1 MKILKAKKNTRR
13 DGAARRPRGMSLI
26 EVLIVVAISA
36 LIMIALLSLYMAGQ
50 KYFFN
55 QNSRAD
61 TIEESRM
68 PMAWISRDIRDAN
81 TVHDGAVT
89 AYNGQTYTTGANCLV
104 LELPSIDAAGL
115 IITGSTD
122 YIVYELDTTNHQLLR
137 IVDPGAGTRQSSTR
151 VMATDIVGDGSG
163 GQPFKLKYFR
173 SDGTTEIFASY
184 GDATNGA
191 FIVEVELTSQG
202 RSIQRGNQPF
212 LETVRTQAKLR
223 NKNIPIT

>member
-1 MKILKAKKNTRR
+1 MRKSRISKRLATR
-13 DGAARRPRGMSLI
+13 PHGMSLI

-36 LIMIALLSLYMAGQ
+36 LILIALLSLYMAGQ

-81 TVHDGAVT
+81 TVHDGAIT
-89 AYNGQTYTTGANCLV
+89 AYNGQTYTTGPNCLV
-104 LELPSIDAAGL
+104 LELPSIDGTGL
-115 IITGSTD
+115 IISGSTD
-122 YIVYELDTTNHQLLR
+122 YIIYNLDSANHRLVR
-137 IVDPGAGTRQSSTR
+137 IIDPTAGARQSGAR
-151 VMATDIVGDGSG
+151 VLADSLVDDGNG
-163 GQPFKLKYFR
+163 GLPFKLKYFR
-173 SDGTTEIFASY
+173 SDGLTEVTASY
-184 GDATNGA
+184 ADPTNGA

-202 RSIQRGNQPF
+202 RSIQRGSRPF

-223 NKNIPIT
+223 NKVVPS

>member
-1 MKILKAKKNTRR
+1 MSIKRIFKRPVTRR
-13 DGAARRPRGMSLI
+13 SPSRHRGMSLI

-61 TIEESRM
+61 TIEDSRM
-68 PMAWISRDIRDAN
+68 PMAWVSRDIRDAN
-81 TVHDGAVT
+81 LVHDGAVT
-89 AYNGQTYTTGANCLV
+89 AYNGRTYTTGPNCLV

-115 IITGSTD
+115 IISGSSD
-122 YIVYELDTTNHQLLR
+122 YIIYDLDATNHRLLR
-137 IVDPGAGTRQSSTR
+137 IVDPGGGVRQSSTR
-151 VMATDIVGDGSG
+151 ILADGLVDDGNG
-163 GQPFKLKYFR
+163 GLPFKLKYFR
-173 SDGTTEIFASY
+173 SDGLTEVTASY
-184 GDATNGA
+184 ADATNGA

-202 RSIQRGNQPF
+202 RSIQRASRPF

-223 NKNIPIT
+223 NKVIPS

>member
-1 MKILKAKKNTRR
+1 MENNRSSKRL
-13 DGAARRPRGMSLI
+13 AARRRSRRSRGMSLI
-26 EVLIVVAISA
+26 EILIVVAISA

-104 LELPSIDAAGL
+104 LELPSIDGTGL

-122 YIVYELDTTNHQLLR
+122 YIVYDYDATNHRLLR
-137 IVDPGAGTRQSSTR
+137 IIDPGAGARQSATR
-151 VMATDIVGDGSG
+151 VLATDLVDDGNG
-163 GQPFKLKYFR
+163 GLPFKLKYFR
-173 SDGTTEIFASY
+173 SDGLTEVTASY
-184 GDATNGA
+184 ADPTNGA
-191 FIVEVELTSQG
+191 FIIEVELTSQG
-202 RSIQRGNQPF
+202 RSIQRGGHPF

-223 NKNIPIT
+223 NKVVPST